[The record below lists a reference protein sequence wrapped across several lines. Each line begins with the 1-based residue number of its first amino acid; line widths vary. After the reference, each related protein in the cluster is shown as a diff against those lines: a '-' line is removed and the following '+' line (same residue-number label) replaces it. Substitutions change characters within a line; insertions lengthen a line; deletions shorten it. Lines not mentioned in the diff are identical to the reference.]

1 MEEKNSEKEVIENE
15 SKQDETKEKIQD
27 ESKTAKTEN
36 SENTENGIEISNDV
50 IAVIAGV
57 AVSEVQ
63 GVASMSG
70 GFAGGITEVLSG
82 KKNMAKGIKV
92 DKTENT
98 AKIDVNIIV
107 EYGSRIPDVAFEIQN
122 RVKKSV
128 ESMTGFKVEEVNV
141 HVQGVDTNISKIE
154 NTDNQKETNEN
165 EGEKEKMKFIEKVTL
180 IIYSNIILI
189 LSVIACLLVFGWI
202 DIDVVQNLVKDLI
215 LYGTSSKIILGVS
228 IVFILLSLRCIFFDP
243 TSKQELKDK
252 QGILLA
258 NDNGKLMISK
268 ETIEDLVQAVTK
280 QYKMAKEV
288 TSRVEL
294 DKENNVN
301 IFVNLVVGSD
311 TVIKDLSA
319 DLQDKIK
326 TKVKET
332 TDLEVKEVNITVKK
346 AVQEKQPKTAM

>member
-1 MEEKNSEKEVIENE
+1 
-15 SKQDETKEKIQD
+15 
-27 ESKTAKTEN
+27 
-36 SENTENGIEISNDV
+36 
-50 IAVIAGV
+50 
-57 AVSEVQ
+57 
-63 GVASMSG
+63 
-70 GFAGGITEVLSG
+70 
-82 KKNMAKGIKV
+82 
-92 DKTENT
+92 
-98 AKIDVNIIV
+98 
-107 EYGSRIPDVAFEIQN
+107 
-122 RVKKSV
+122 
-128 ESMTGFKVEEVNV
+128 
-141 HVQGVDTNISKIE
+141 
-154 NTDNQKETNEN
+154 
-165 EGEKEKMKFIEKVTL
+165 MKFIEKITL
-180 IIYSNIILI
+180 IIYSNIMLI

-252 QGILLA
+252 QGILL
-258 NDNGKLMISK
+258 SK

-288 TSRVEL
+288 TSKVEL
-294 DKENNVN
+294 DKDNNVN
-301 IFVNLVVGSD
+301 IFVNLVIGSD

-346 AVQEKQPKTAM
+346 AVQEKQTKTAM